1 VRRLILRRL
10 VHGVVA
16 LAIASV
22 VIFASLFLAPGS
34 PVTALTAGRPV
45 NAHTR
50 VQLER
55 RYDLDKPFV
64 VQYADWLGRAVTGD
78 FGTSYVESESVSAV
92 MAPRIG
98 TTLILVSMCSLLI
111 LLAGMLSGAVAALK
125 RGFLGTSM
133 VVAEA
138 IGLGVPTFVASLLLI
153 AVFSV
158 QLGWFPV
165 FGSGSGFVDQLW
177 HLTLPAIALALS
189 SIAYIGRLTQA
200 SVEGELQKEHVT
212 TATARGLPR
221 GRVIRRHVLRNA
233 SIPVATASGI
243 VVAYLVVGAAV
254 VETAFSLNGLGALLV
269 SAISQDDFP
278 VIQAVSLIAVAA
290 FLVIGFLVDVI
301 CARLDPRITL
311 E

>member
-1 VRRLILRRL
+1 VRRFILRRF

-16 LAIASV
+16 IFLASV
-22 VIFASLFLAPGS
+22 VIFGSLFLAPGS

-50 VQLER
+50 ALLEK
-55 RYDLDKPFV
+55 RYELNEPFV
-64 VQYADWLGRAVTGD
+64 VQYADWLSRAVKGD

-92 MAPRIG
+92 MAPRID
-98 TTLILVSMCSLLI
+98 TTLILVCMCSLLI
-111 LLAGMLSGAVAALK
+111 IIAGMLSGAVAALK
-125 RGFLGTSM
+125 RGFLGTAM
-133 VVAEA
+133 VVAEG
-138 IGLGVPTFVASLLLI
+138 IGLGIPTFVASLLLI

-165 FGSGSGFVDQLW
+165 YGSGSGFVDELW
-177 HLTLPAIALALS
+177 HLTLPAVALALS
-189 SIAYIGRLTQA
+189 SVAYIGRLTQA
-200 SVEGELQKEHVT
+200 SIEGELGKEHVT
-212 TATARGLPR
+212 TATVRGLPR
-221 GRVIRRHVLRNA
+221 GRVLRRHVLRNA

-243 VVAYLVVGAAV
+243 VIAYLVVGAAV

-278 VIQAVSLIAVAA
+278 VIQAVSLVAVVA
-290 FLVIGFLVDVI
+290 FIVVGFIVDVI